1 MQNEFSWAL
10 DLQEES
16 YLSHHGILGQKWGI
30 TLGPPYPLS
39 SNAHSSAQKKAA
51 KSAGIKVGGSSG
63 KGSIANLFKKKKPV
77 QQAAPKQQPKEP
89 ERPETQE
96 EHKAKREAAIKSG
109 NPNEIRKYRDELTN
123 DELQKALNRVNLNK
137 QLAAIDVPPSA
148 FDKIDKAMKTVDK
161 ITNWVGTGIKVYNTA
176 ATVHNSF
183 SDKDSQWKKLDG
195 NPLSN
200 KDKKK

>member
-16 YLSHHGILGQKWGI
+16 YLSHHGILGMKWGKKN
-30 TLGPPYPLS
+30 GPPYPLG
-39 SNAHSSAQKKAA
+39 SNDHSLAQKKAA

-89 ERPETQE
+89 ERPETPE
-96 EHKAKREAAIKSG
+96 EHKAKREAAIRSG
-109 NPNEIRKYRDELTN
+109 DPNKIRKYRDELTN
-123 DELQKALNRVNLNK
+123 DELQKALNRVSLNK

-148 FDKIDKAMKTVDK
+148 FDKIDKAMKTADK
-161 ITNWVGTGIKVYNTA
+161 ITNWAGTAIKVYNTA

-183 SDKDSQWKKLDG
+183 SDKDSQWKKIDG
-195 NPLSN
+195 NPPN
-200 KDKKK
+200 KKK

>member
-10 DLQEES
+10 DLQEGT
-16 YLSHHGILGQKWGI
+16 YLSHHGRLTQKWGI
-30 TLGPPYPLS
+30 TLGPPYPLGPI
-39 SNAHSSAQKKAA
+39 NYALAQKKAA
-51 KSAGIKVGGSSG
+51 KKAGIKIDGSSE
-63 KGSIANLFKKKKPV
+63 KRS
-77 QQAAPKQQPKEP
+77 
-89 ERPETQE
+89 ERPETPE

-123 DELQKALNRVNLNK
+123 DELQKALNRVSLNK

-161 ITNWVGTGIKVYNTA
+161 ITNWAGTAIKVYNTA
-176 ATVHNSF
+176 ATVHNSL

>member
-16 YLSHHGILGQKWGI
+16 YLSHHGILGMKWGI

-63 KGSIANLFKKKKPV
+63 KGSIANLFKKKKHV
-77 QQAAPKQQPKEP
+77 QQAAPKEQPKEP
-89 ERPETQE
+89 ERPETPE

-109 NPNEIRKYRDELTN
+109 DPNKIRKYRDELTN
-123 DELQKALNRVNLNK
+123 DELQKALNRVSLNK
-137 QLAAIDVPPSA
+137 QLSEIDVPPSA

-176 ATVHNSF
+176 AKVHNSF

>member
-10 DLQEES
+10 DLQKES
-16 YLSHHGILGQKWGI
+16 YLSHHGILGMKWGV
-30 TLGPPYPLS
+30 TLGPPYPLG

-63 KGSIANLFKKKKPV
+63 KGSIANLFRRKKPV
-77 QQAAPKQQPKEP
+77 QQAAQKQQPKEP
-89 ERPETQE
+89 ERPETPE

-109 NPNEIRKYRDELTN
+109 DPNKIRKYRDELTN
-123 DELQKALNRVNLNK
+123 DELQKAINRVSLNK

>member
-1 MQNEFSWAL
+1 MNQFSFNL
-10 DLQEES
+10 DQD
-16 YLSHHGILGQKWGI
+16 YLSHHGILGMKWGI
-30 TLGPPYPLS
+30 TLGPHYPLG
-39 SNAHSSAQKKAA
+39 SNAHSLAQKKAA

-63 KGSIANLFKKKKPV
+63 KGSIANLFNKKKPV
-77 QQAAPKQQPKEP
+77 QQAAPKQQIKEP
-89 ERPETQE
+89 ERPETPE
-96 EHKAKREAAIKSG
+96 EHKAKRETAIKSG
-109 NPNEIRKYRDELTN
+109 DPNEIRKYRDELTN
-123 DELQKALNRVNLNK
+123 DELQKALNRVSLNK
-137 QLAAIDVPPSA
+137 QLATIDVPPSA

-161 ITNWVGTGIKVYNTA
+161 ITNWAGTGIKVYNTV

>member
-16 YLSHHGILGQKWGI
+16 YLSHHGILGMKWGV
-30 TLGPPYPLS
+30 TLGPPYPLG

-51 KSAGIKVGGSSG
+51 KSAGIMVGGSSG
-63 KGSIANLFKKKKPV
+63 KGSIANLFKKKKHV

-89 ERPETQE
+89 ERHETPE
-96 EHKAKREAAIKSG
+96 EHKAKKEAAIKSG

-123 DELQKALNRVNLNK
+123 DELQKALNRVSLNK
-137 QLAAIDVPPSA
+137 PLAAIDVPPSA
-148 FDKIDKAMKTVDK
+148 FDKIDKAMKTADK
-161 ITNWVGTGIKVYNTA
+161 ITNWAGTAIKVYNTA

-183 SDKDSQWKKLDG
+183 SDKDSQWKKIDG
-195 NPLSN
+195 NPPS
-200 KDKKK
+200 KKK

>member
-16 YLSHHGILGQKWGI
+16 YLSHHGILGMKWGI
-30 TLGPPYPLS
+30 TLGPPYPLG
-39 SNAHSSAQKKAA
+39 SNDHSSAQKKAA

-63 KGSIANLFKKKKPV
+63 KGSIANLFRRKKPV
-77 QQAAPKQQPKEP
+77 QQAASKQQPKEP
-89 ERPETQE
+89 ERPETPE

-123 DELQKALNRVNLNK
+123 DELQKALNRVSLNK

-148 FDKIDKAMKTVDK
+148 FDKIDKAMKTADK
-161 ITNWVGTGIKVYNTA
+161 ITNWAGTAIKVYNTA

-183 SDKDSQWKKLDG
+183 SDKDSQWKKIDG
-195 NPLSN
+195 NPPSN

>member
-10 DLQEES
+10 DLQEET
-16 YLSHHGILGQKWGI
+16 YLSHHGILGMKWGI
-30 TLGPPYPLS
+30 TLGPPYPLG

-51 KSAGIKVGGSSG
+51 KSAGIKVGSSSG

-89 ERPETQE
+89 ERPETPE

-123 DELQKALNRVNLNK
+123 DELQKALNRVSLNK

>member
-16 YLSHHGILGQKWGI
+16 CLSHHGILGMKWGI

-39 SNAHSSAQKKAA
+39 SKAHSSSQKKAA

-89 ERPETQE
+89 ERPETPE
-96 EHKAKREAAIKSG
+96 EHKAKRDAAIKSG

-123 DELQKALNRVNLNK
+123 DELQKALNRVSLNK

-183 SDKDSQWKKLDG
+183 SDKDSQWKKFDG

>member
-16 YLSHHGILGQKWGI
+16 YLSHHGILGMKWGI
-30 TLGPPYPLS
+30 TLGPPYPLGL
-39 SNAHSSAQKKAA
+39 NAHSSAQKKAA

-89 ERPETQE
+89 ERPETPE

-123 DELQKALNRVNLNK
+123 DELQKALNRVSLNK
-137 QLAAIDVPPSA
+137 QLAEIDVPPST

-161 ITNWVGTGIKVYNTA
+161 ITNWAGTAIKVYNTA
-176 ATVHNSF
+176 ATVHNSI
-183 SDKDSQWKKLDG
+183 SDKDKQWKKLDG

>member
-16 YLSHHGILGQKWGI
+16 CLSHHGILGQRKGVRN
-30 TLGPPYPLS
+30 GPPYPLGL
-39 SNAHSSAQKKAA
+39 NAHSSAQKQAA
-51 KSAGIKVGGSSG
+51 KSAGIIVGGSSG
-63 KGSIANLFKKKKPV
+63 KGSIANLFKRKKPV
-77 QQAAPKQQPKEP
+77 QQAAPKEQPKQQ
-89 ERPETQE
+89 ERPETPE

-109 NPNEIRKYRDELTN
+109 DPNKIRKYRDELTN
-123 DELQKALNRVNLNK
+123 DELQKAINRVSLNK

-183 SDKDSQWKKLDG
+183 SDKDDQWKKIDG
-195 NPLSN
+195 N
-200 KDKKK
+200 KEDKKKK

>member
-16 YLSHHGILGQKWGI
+16 CLSHHGILGQRKGVRN
-30 TLGPPYPLS
+30 GPPYPLS
-39 SNAHSSAQKKAA
+39 SNAHSSAQKQAA
-51 KSAGIKVGGSSG
+51 RSAGIKVGGSSG
-63 KGSIANLFKKKKPV
+63 KGSIANLFKRKKPV
-77 QQAAPKQQPKEP
+77 QQAAPKEQPKQQ
-89 ERPETQE
+89 ERPETPE

-109 NPNEIRKYRDELTN
+109 DPNKIRKYRDELTN
-123 DELQKALNRVNLNK
+123 DELQKAINRVSLNK

-148 FDKIDKAMKTVDK
+148 FDRIDKAMKTVDK

-183 SDKDSQWKKLDG
+183 SDKDDQWKKIDG
-195 NPLSN
+195 N
-200 KDKKK
+200 KEDKKKK